1 MRNYHIVSV
10 SEPSYSVSGYE
21 KILTNNI
28 EQIINH
34 SADNILCSCL
44 EYQEKSVLQ
53 TIVSQSL
60 SKIKPQGQITI
71 SLTNFKKLFE
81 DFLNSKI
88 PSSQVFESLRGKS
101 NIVIIED
108 ILATLDTNTF
118 KLININYV
126 EYDIKISIERIN
138 I

>member
-1 MRNYHIVSV
+1 MRNYHIVSI
-10 SEPSYSVSGYE
+10 SEPVSNISGYQ

-44 EYQEKSVLQ
+44 EYQEKSSLQ
-53 TIVSQSL
+53 TIIKQSL

-88 PSSQVFESLRGKS
+88 PSSQIFDSLRGKN

-108 ILATLDTNTF
+108 ILTTLDTNVF
-118 KLININYV
+118 KLININYA
-126 EYDIKISIERIN
+126 EYNISINIERVSI
-138 I
+138 

>member
-1 MRNYHIVSV
+1 MRNYHIISI
-10 SEPSYSVSGYE
+10 SEPASNVIGYQ
-21 KILTNNI
+21 KTLTSNI

-44 EYQEKSVLQ
+44 EYQDKSNLQ
-53 TIVSQSL
+53 TIIIQAL

-88 PSSQVFESLRGKS
+88 PSSQIFESLRGKS
-101 NIVIIED
+101 NIITIED
-108 ILATLDTNTF
+108 VLTILDTNTF
-118 KLININYV
+118 KLINISYT
-126 EYDIKISIERIN
+126 EYSINISIERIS

>member
-10 SEPSYSVSGYE
+10 SEPSYIISGYQQT
-21 KILTNNI
+21 LTNNI

-44 EYQEKSVLQ
+44 EYQEQSSLQ
-53 TIVSQSL
+53 TIISQSL
-60 SKIKPQGQITI
+60 YKIKPQGKITI
-71 SLTNFKKLFE
+71 NLTNFKKLFE

-88 PSSQVFESLRGKS
+88 PSSQVFEALRGKS

-126 EYDIKISIERIN
+126 EYDINISIERIN

>member
-1 MRNYHIVSV
+1 MRNYHIINV
-10 SEPSYSVSGYE
+10 SEPAANISGYQ

-44 EYQEKSVLQ
+44 EYEEKSSLQ
-53 TIVSQSL
+53 VTITQTL
-60 SKIKPQGQITI
+60 SKIKPQGHVTI

-88 PSSQVFESLRGKS
+88 PSSQIFDSLRGKN

-108 ILATLDTNTF
+108 ILTALDTNIF
-118 KLININYV
+118 KLININYS
-126 EYDIKISIERIN
+126 EYNININIERVSI
-138 I
+138 

>member
-1 MRNYHIVSV
+1 MRNYHIVSI
-10 SEPSYSVSGYE
+10 SEPVSNTSGYQ

-44 EYQEKSVLQ
+44 EYQEKSSLQ
-53 TIVSQSL
+53 ETITQAL

-71 SLTNFKKLFE
+71 TLTNFKKLFE

-88 PSSQVFESLRGKS
+88 PSSRVFDSLRGKN

-108 ILATLDTNTF
+108 VLTALDINVF
-118 KLININYV
+118 KLINVNYA
-126 EYDIKISIERIN
+126 EYNISINIERVSI
-138 I
+138 

>member
-1 MRNYHIVSV
+1 
-10 SEPSYSVSGYE
+10 
-21 KILTNNI
+21 
-28 EQIINH
+28 
-34 SADNILCSCL
+34 
-44 EYQEKSVLQ
+44 
-53 TIVSQSL
+53 
-60 SKIKPQGQITI
+60 
-71 SLTNFKKLFE
+71 LFE

-88 PSSQVFESLRGKS
+88 PSSQVFELLRGKN

>member
-1 MRNYHIVSV
+1 MRNYHIVSI
-10 SEPSYSVSGYE
+10 SEPVSNISGYQ

-44 EYQEKSVLQ
+44 EYQEKSSLQ
-53 TIVSQSL
+53 TIIKQAL

-88 PSSQVFESLRGKS
+88 PSSQIFDSLRGKN

-108 ILATLDTNTF
+108 VLTGLDTNVF
-118 KLININYV
+118 KLININYA
-126 EYDIKISIERIN
+126 EYNISINIERVSI
-138 I
+138 

>member
-1 MRNYHIVSV
+1 MRNYHIVSI
-10 SEPSYSVSGYE
+10 SEPVSNTSGYQ

-44 EYQEKSVLQ
+44 EYQEKSSLQ
-53 TIVSQSL
+53 ETITQAL

-71 SLTNFKKLFE
+71 TLTNFKKLFE

-88 PSSQVFESLRGKS
+88 PSSRVFDSLRGKN

-108 ILATLDTNTF
+108 VLTALDTNVF
-118 KLININYV
+118 KLININYA
-126 EYDIKISIERIN
+126 EYNISINIERVSI
-138 I
+138 

>member
-53 TIVSQSL
+53 TIISQSL

-88 PSSQVFESLRGKS
+88 PSSQVFESLRGKN

-118 KLININYV
+118 KLININYI

>member
-10 SEPSYSVSGYE
+10 SEPSCSVPGYQ

-44 EYQEKSVLQ
+44 EYQEQSTLQ
-53 TIVSQSL
+53 TIVIQSL

-88 PSSQVFESLRGKS
+88 PSSQVFELLRGKN

>member
-1 MRNYHIVSV
+1 MRNYHIVSI
-10 SEPSYSVSGYE
+10 SEPVSNITGYQ

-44 EYQEKSVLQ
+44 EYQEKSSLQ
-53 TIVSQSL
+53 TIVTQAL

-71 SLTNFKKLFE
+71 GLTNFKKLFE

-88 PSSQVFESLRGKS
+88 PSSRIFDSLRGKS
-101 NIVIIED
+101 NIIIIED
-108 ILATLDTNTF
+108 ILTSLDTNVF
-118 KLININYV
+118 KLININYT
-126 EYDIKISIERIN
+126 EYSINISIERVSI
-138 I
+138 

>member
-10 SEPSYSVSGYE
+10 SEPPVNVSGYQ

-44 EYQEKSVLQ
+44 EYQEQAILQ
-53 TIVSQSL
+53 SIITQVL
-60 SKIKPQGQITI
+60 SKIKPQGKVTI

-81 DFLNSKI
+81 DFLNSKT
-88 PSSQVFESLRGKS
+88 PSSQVFESLRNKS
-101 NIVIIED
+101 NIVIVED

-126 EYDIKISIERIN
+126 EYNINISIERIN

>member
-1 MRNYHIVSV
+1 MRNYHIISI
-10 SEPSYSVSGYE
+10 SEPASNFPGYQ
-21 KILTNNI
+21 KTLTNNV

-44 EYQEKSVLQ
+44 EYQDKSNLQ
-53 TIVSQSL
+53 TLIVQAL

-71 SLTNFKKLFE
+71 GLTNFKKLFE

-88 PSSQVFESLRGKS
+88 PPSQIFESLKGKS

-108 ILATLDTNTF
+108 ILTALDANAF
-118 KLININYV
+118 KLININYN
-126 EYDIKISIERIN
+126 EYSINISIERIS

>member
-1 MRNYHIVSV
+1 MRNYHIVSILE
-10 SEPSYSVSGYE
+10 SAANISGYQ
-21 KILTNNI
+21 KTPVNNI

-44 EYQEKSVLQ
+44 EYQDKTILQ
-53 TIVSQSL
+53 TTINHVL

-71 SLTNFKKLFE
+71 GLTNFKKLFE

-88 PSSQVFESLRGKS
+88 PSSQIFDSLRGKN

-108 ILATLDTNTF
+108 ILTSLDTNTF

-126 EYDIKISIERIN
+126 EYDINISIERIST
-138 I
+138 

>member
-10 SEPSYSVSGYE
+10 SEPVSNIAGYQ

-44 EYQEKSVLQ
+44 EYQEKSSLQ
-53 TIVSQSL
+53 TIITQAL

-71 SLTNFKKLFE
+71 GLTNFKKLFE

-88 PSSQVFESLRGKS
+88 PSSRVFDSLRGKS

-108 ILATLDTNTF
+108 VLTALDTNVF
-118 KLININYV
+118 KLININYN
-126 EYDIKISIERIN
+126 EYNININIERVSI
-138 I
+138 